1 MRYFFRVEYDGSKF
15 GGWQRQPNAL
25 TIQEVLEN
33 ALKVALR
40 TSLEITGA
48 GRTDAGVHARAQA
61 VHFDSDKLLNEKK
74 LQLSLNALLPP
85 EIAVYNLSRVDPHFH
100 ARFSAS
106 SRQYKYYFSLRK
118 QPLYAKRVWMIYSD
132 VNWDI
137 VNENCKYLL
146 GPHDFSTF
154 CASGAGSDNMVCTV
168 KRAEFQTVNEHLV
181 FTIEADRFIYKMVR
195 SIVGTLI
202 DIGRGRFKSTLAD
215 IIASKDRSRA
225 GLTAPP
231 FGLVLEKVTYPKE
244 ILDENL

>member
-15 GGWQRQPNAL
+15 GGWQRQPNAIS
-25 TIQEVLEN
+25 IQEVLEG

-40 TSLEITGA
+40 SPMEITGA

-61 VHFDSDKLLNEKK
+61 VHFDYDKSINEKK

-85 EIAVYNLSRVDPHFH
+85 EIAVYNLSQVNPLFH

-106 SRQYKYYFSLRK
+106 SRQYKYYFCFRK

-132 VNWDI
+132 VDWDT
-137 VNENCKYLL
+137 VRGNCEYLL
-146 GPHDFSTF
+146 GTHDFSTF

-168 KRAEFQTVNEHLV
+168 KRADFQNSDEYLV

-195 SIVGTLI
+195 SIVGTLV
-202 DIGRGRFKSTLAD
+202 DIGRGRFRTTIAD

-231 FGLVLEKVTYPKE
+231 FGLVLEKVNYPKD
-244 ILDENL
+244 LLNENL